1 MSRRTQQHLWNW
13 TVRAI
18 AVAILTGCSQQ
29 QPFVDSGKQAEDF
42 DRDLLKQVSYEEEVD
57 GLPPGAV
64 VVEPPPF
71 ALDTDSATIEYWDI
85 TLDQAIQM
93 ALSNSTVMRDL
104 ARGSSRRRS

>member
-18 AVAILTGCSQQ
+18 AIVILAGCSQQ
-29 QPFVDSGKQAEDF
+29 KPFVDSGKPAEDF
-42 DRDLLKQVSYEEEVD
+42 DRDLLKQVSYDEHVE

-71 ALDTDSATIEYWDI
+71 ALDTDSA
-85 TLDQAIQM
+85 AV
-93 ALSNSTVMRDL
+93 A
-104 ARGSSRRRS
+104 